1 MGGITVKNQ
10 NHYKTDYDFLK
21 PLIDRPD
28 LEPDPAF
35 IMSLREKI
43 DKSKNEKKLRF
54 RRNLNFVGVSLL
66 AILTVSLLILTLN
79 FGGPSSS
86 TRLTE
91 PTSLPDTSV
100 SNYTIEELISNHS
113 YYNHMYQKLLE
124 AKMLDS
130 HAAEV
135 FIIYL
140 EALRNDDTEEYAR
153 YSDNGVDVKT
163 EALMNEY
170 KQMDYSS
177 FYIESIIAS
186 EGESIYR
193 VKLNFE
199 NVDGS
204 LGTNIIYIQML
215 DSKVSIKDSL
225 VNFLTTDANIIPEQ
239 DVSIMD
245 TVEFDT
251 LCFNGRLI
259 VDMYLNAEFVNGCT
273 TDKDEIQSV
282 MSILDNLPIKKPSQE
297 EDGERMTAIQQTDNY
312 LIYLGNSVSFDD
324 REYTITIYED
334 GIFQY
339 LPMGME
345 GLGDITTKPYTEKY
359 NELKR
364 LLDEMAD

>member
-1 MGGITVKNQ
+1 MKNQ

-35 IMSLREKI
+35 IMSLKKKI
-43 DKSKNEKKLRF
+43 DKSNNEKKFRF
-54 RRNLNFVGVSLL
+54 PRNLIFVGVSLL
-66 AILTVSLLILTLN
+66 AIFTVSLLMLTLN
-79 FGGPSSS
+79 FGGLSSS

-91 PTSLPDTSV
+91 PTSLSDTSV

-124 AKMLDS
+124 AKMPDDY
-130 HAAEV
+130 AAEV
-135 FIIYL
+135 FIKYL

-153 YSDNGVDVKT
+153 YSDTGVDEKT

-170 KQMDYSS
+170 KEMDYSS
-177 FYIESIIAS
+177 FFIESIIPN

-193 VKLNFE
+193 VKLNFDQL
-199 NVDGS
+199 DGS

-215 DSKVSIKDSL
+215 DSKVSINDSL
-225 VNFLTTDANIIPEQ
+225 ENFLTTDATKKVPEQ
-239 DVSIMD
+239 AVSIMD

-259 VDMYLNAEFVNGCT
+259 VDMYLNVEFVNGCT
-273 TDKDEIQSV
+273 TDKDKIQSV

-297 EDGERMTAIQQTDNY
+297 ENGERMTAIQQTDNY

-339 LPMGME
+339 LPKGME
-345 GLGDITTKPYTEKY
+345 GLGDITIKSYTEKY
-359 NELKR
+359 NEVKR
-364 LLDEMAD
+364 LLDEMAE